1 MDFQK
6 ITETIQ
12 HPITAIKT
20 YAPAIRD
27 QSIKAVR
34 SQTAKNF
41 LVYSLGGLVLRGA
54 NFILL
59 PFITHY
65 LMPAQFGLLSMSRSF
80 VTITTLTLGLGL
92 RQVFGINYFK
102 KTEIERKELLYDLIG
117 IYLIVSLPILLLMY
131 SAKATINRYLF
142 FNNADSSVLFL
153 VFAICSIYF
162 FSELF
167 YQILRYERRA
177 VTLATTQISAAVIRI
192 GLILG
197 LLTYMSAGIV
207 GILFAQL
214 MGLGTVISIGYM
226 TYKNQFPLI
235 HWNLRRLL
243 YNIGPYIMQG
253 IAFIPNIIFIW
264 LLGLIDR
271 WFLGNYISMEQ
282 VGLFS
287 MADTFGQLL
296 YVAGIGPL
304 KAAYFP
310 YIYER
315 FSKNSFAKTDAWNKR
330 FIVAIMSA
338 AFILV
343 WSVFTLG
350 QPILYKM
357 LSKNY
362 HQAFGYIMPIMANYI
377 LLLGTTLATAPIN
390 YCKKTWVL
398 GITLIGLIGF
408 KVVLNSILIPHTQ
421 IYGCLHATALTY
433 LIYFIIIL
441 WYSRRLVAANAQTD
455 QHAFPLKR

>member
-1 MDFQK
+1 MNFEK
-6 ITETIQ
+6 ITNTIQ
-12 HPITAIKT
+12 HPITTIKT

-27 QSIKAVR
+27 QSARAIR

-41 LVYSLGGLVLRGA
+41 LVYSLGGLILRGA

-59 PFITHY
+59 PFITAH
-65 LMPAQFGLLSMSRSF
+65 LIPAEFGLLSMTRSF

-92 RQVFGINYFK
+92 RQVFGISYFK
-102 KTEIERKELLYDLIG
+102 KNETERKELLYDLVG
-117 IYLIVSLPILLLMY
+117 IYLIVSLPILLLMFTGK
-131 SAKATINRYLF
+131 SMLNQYLF
-142 FNNADSSVLFL
+142 FGNANHSVLL
-153 VFAICSIYF
+153 MVFAICSIYF

-177 VTLATTQISAAVIRI
+177 ATLATAQICAAVIRI
-192 GLILG
+192 SLIFG
-197 LLTYMSAGIV
+197 LLTWMNAGIA

-214 MGLGTVISIGYM
+214 IGLGTVISIGYA
-226 TYKNQFPLI
+226 TYAQQFPSI
-235 HWNLRRLL
+235 HWNTKRLFS
-243 YNIGPYIMQG
+243 NIGPYIMQG

-271 WFLGNYISMEQ
+271 WYLGKYLSMHQ

-315 FSKNSFAKTDAWNKR
+315 FSQNSFAKTDAWNKR
-330 FIVAIMSA
+330 FIVVIMSA
-338 AFILV
+338 AFIIT
-343 WSVFTLG
+343 WTGFTFG
-350 QPILYKM
+350 KPILYRI

-377 LLLGTTLATAPIN
+377 LLLGTALATAPIN
-390 YCKKTWVL
+390 YCKKMWVL
-398 GITLIGLIGF
+398 GCTLIGLIGV
-408 KVVLNSILIPHTQ
+408 KILLNSILIPHTQ

-433 LIYFIIIL
+433 LVYFIIIL
-441 WYSRRLVAANAQTD
+441 WYSRRLVATKADTASSY
-455 QHAFPLKR
+455 